1 MFLSLLLAGNTV
13 MAAPTQEEVNHAA
26 VLRIHPLMLA
36 AMDAKEFT
44 KAKVYAQK
52 LIELEPE
59 NSAHYYN
66 LACVEA
72 RVGGTEAAFAALAQ
86 ANQLGMADTELLGTD
101 PDLASIRKD
110 QRYNAVMLQ
119 TARNAINQKAA
130 NSDPAAPSQTPAK
143 PVIDPNRSLIGT
155 TPAPANGPAQA
166 PAAAKLGSSGPVG
179 LYYMTRYWVA
189 SRNLEKATWY
199 FSPDGMAYE
208 NPTGDFSAAS
218 LAATASSQ
226 GKISLSGKKLTFT
239 TTKGKDTGKSFASE
253 YDPQPEGGFYWN
265 TGSFI
270 PVKPLPSAKTIVG
283 KWQGGFSVTGA
294 MVARSLDLRADG
306 TFNMTGAASVE
317 SRTDGNEVR
326 AGASG
331 QITSGQW
338 TVSGYFMTLTGTNG
352 VTRRSIAFPFDSEET
367 PVNPD
372 YFYFDGIMWSP
383 IK

>member
-1 MFLSLLLAGNTV
+1 MKIRAIKIALLMSLLLAGNPV
-13 MAAPTQEEVNHAA
+13 MAAPTQEEVNRAA
-26 VLRIHPLMLA
+26 VLRIHPMMLA
-36 AMDAKEFT
+36 AMDAKEFA

-72 RVGGTEAAFAALAQ
+72 RVGGTEAAFAALTR

-110 QRYNAVMLQ
+110 PRYNAVMLQ
-119 TARNAINQKAA
+119 TARNAIQLKAI
-130 NSDPAAPSQTPAK
+130 S
-143 PVIDPNRSLIGT
+143 
-155 TPAPANGPAQA
+155 PAPAEPQASGPAQA
-166 PAAAKLGSSGPVG
+166 PAAAKLGASGPVG

-208 NPTGDFSAAS
+208 NPTGDFSDAS
-218 LAATASSQ
+218 LAATASHQ

-239 TTKGKDTGKSFASE
+239 TTKGKDTGKSFAAE

-270 PVKPLPSAKTIVG
+270 PVQPLPSAKTIVG

-294 MVARSLDLRADG
+294 MVARSLELRADG
-306 TFNMTGAASVE
+306 TFNMTGAATLE
-317 SRTDGNEVR
+317 SRTDGNEAR

-331 QITSGQW
+331 QLFSGQW

-352 VTRRSIAFPFDSEET
+352 VTRRSIAFPFDSEDT